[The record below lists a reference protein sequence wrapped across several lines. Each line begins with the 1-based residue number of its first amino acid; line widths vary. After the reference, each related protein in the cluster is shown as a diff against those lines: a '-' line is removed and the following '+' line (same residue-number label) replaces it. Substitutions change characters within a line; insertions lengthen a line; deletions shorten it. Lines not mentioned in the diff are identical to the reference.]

1 MKQDYKII
9 FFGTPDFAVTS
20 LEAICS
26 KYNVEYVV
34 STPDRKSGR
43 GQKLKESTVK
53 KCALKNNIK
62 ILQPSS
68 LTDEKFIA
76 QIEDLKP
83 DLIIV
88 VAFRKLPQEIFTI
101 PKYGTINLH
110 ASLLPNYRGAAPIN
124 WCLINNEIKTGV
136 TTFFI
141 NDKIDQGDIL
151 LQKDV
156 MINDEDDFGSLYN
169 KLSKVGAELLV
180 KTIEGVFNETIKPIK
195 QNLENKIM
203 LAPKLNSENTRI
215 DWGESVSKIVSQIR
229 GLSPKPGAWTIM
241 KNGHNEI
248 RMKILKA
255 VGKKSQSSKNNI
267 RGKIVIENGELL
279 IYNDSGITN
288 CVIIQLESKREMTAK
303 ELINGL
309 KFDENSHVY

>member
-88 VAFRKLPQEIFTI
+88 VAFRKLAQEIFTI

-124 WCLINNEIKTGV
+124 WAIINGESQTGL

-141 NDKIDQGDIL
+141 NEAIDCGAIL
-151 LQKDV
+151 KQHTMEILPGTTAGELHDN
-156 MINDEDDFGSLYN
+156 MLEP
-169 KLSKVGAELLV
+169 GAHL
-180 KTIEGVFNETIKPIK
+180 INETLNDI
-195 QNLENKIM
+195 ENNVAKSVPQVLIDSIQE
-203 LAPKLNSENTRI
+203 APKLTKLNTRI
-215 DWGESVSKIVSQIR
+215 GFNNSGSHIEHFVNGLNPYPSAYCLLCHKPSQRTVNFKIFSGVFVPEEHPLQVLSSNKDGILFPCLDGYFCVQTLQPEGKRSMNYKEFLAGNDISQF
-229 GLSPKPGAWTIM
+229 
-241 KNGHNEI
+241 
-248 RMKILKA
+248 
-255 VGKKSQSSKNNI
+255 
-267 RGKIVIENGELL
+267 
-279 IYNDSGITN
+279 
-288 CVIIQLESKREMTAK
+288 
-303 ELINGL
+303 ELI
-309 KFDENSHVY
+309 D